1 MTSEVKK
8 KTERYLPEAVEA
20 KWQKRWSSSGLH
32 ETPDVSDKPNF
43 YFVTMYPYPSG
54 ELHVGHW
61 YAMAPSDAAARFLRM
76 RGHNVLFPMGFDAF
90 GLPAE
95 NAAIKRKMHPAEWTE
110 KNMAHMRD
118 QFRMMGASIDWRREV
133 VTCYPEYYR
142 WNQWIFLKFL
152 EKGLAYRANA
162 PVNWC
167 PKDQT
172 VLANEQVI
180 AGRCE
185 RCETPVVRRDLEQ
198 WFFRITDYADE
209 LLRYEGIDWPE
220 RVRVMQTNW
229 IGRSEGAEISFAVEG
244 HGDERIKFFTTR
256 PDTIYGA
263 TFMVLAPEH
272 PLVAKITTVHHRAA
286 VDAYVARAR
295 NMAEIERTSTERT
308 RTGIETGAF
317 ARNEFTQERI
327 PIWVADYVL
336 STYGTG
342 AIMAVPAHDE
352 RDFDFAKRHRL
363 DIREVISADGAEH
376 RSMTAPYVGEGVM
389 VRSGPFTGKRS
400 EEGKRAVAEEAKRRG
415 IGGPSVIYRLRDWLI
430 SRQRYWGTPIPI
442 IYCDDCGVVP
452 VPEKD
457 LPVILP
463 RDAPFFVEGGNP
475 LAKVESFV
483 RTTCPRCGNPARRE
497 TDTMDT
503 FVDSSW
509 YVYRYPDP
517 KYESLFLNAEIG
529 HMWLPVAR
537 YTGGIEHAILHLL
550 YARFVAKA
558 LRDMGYLWFGEPFKH
573 LRNQGTIVFGG
584 RKMSKSRG
592 NVQAPDE
599 YVARYGADSLRLFL
613 MFMGPWTEGSDWD
626 AAGIEGTY
634 RFLNRV
640 WSLGIEKADGA
651 EADRDDS
658 VDRAVHRT
666 IQKVTEDLEGYRFNT
681 AIAAMMELS
690 TTLSHARG
698 KSRAQGVDALILL
711 LAPFAPHIAEEL
723 WERRGGKRSVHQQA
737 WPAFDPALAAVKE
750 ITLVVQVDGKVRDR
764 IPAAVG
770 LPQAKAREMALAS
783 PRAKAALDGRIV
795 DRVVVVQD
803 RLVNIVTKQRS

>member
-8 KTERYLPEAVEA
+8 KTERYSPQAVEA

-32 ETPDVSDKPNF
+32 ETPNVSDKPNF

-95 NAAIKRKMHPAEWTE
+95 NAAIKRKMHPAAWTE

-185 RCETPVVRRDLEQ
+185 RCETPVVKRDLEQ

-209 LLRYEGIDWPE
+209 LLRYDGIDWPE

-229 IGRSEGAEISFAVEG
+229 IGRSEGAEISFAVDG
-244 HGDERIKFFTTR
+244 HAGERIKFFTTR

-272 PLVAKITTVHHRAA
+272 PLVAKITTVDHRGA
-286 VDAYVARAR
+286 VDTYVTRAR
-295 NMAEIERTSTERT
+295 NMAEIERTSTERK
-308 RTGIETGAF
+308 RTGVETGAF
-317 ARNEFTQERI
+317 ARNEFTGERI
-327 PIWVADYVL
+327 PIWVGDYVL

-352 RDFDFAKRHRL
+352 RDFDFANRHRL
-363 DIREVISADGAEH
+363 EIREVISPDGAEQP
-376 RSMTAPYVGEGVM
+376 SMSAPYVGEGVM
-389 VRSGPFTGKRS
+389 VRSGPFNGTRTEAGR
-400 EEGKRAVAEEAKRRG
+400 RAVAEEAKRRG

-457 LPVILP
+457 LPVVLP
-463 RDAPFFVEGGNP
+463 RDAPFTVEGGNP

-483 RTTCPRCGNPARRE
+483 RTTCPRCGKPARRE

-517 KYESLFLNAEIG
+517 KYDRLFMNAEVG
-529 HMWLPVAR
+529 RKWLPVAR

-573 LRNQGTIVFGG
+573 LRNQGNIVFGG

-613 MFMGPWTEGSDWD
+613 MFMGPWTDGSDWD

-640 WSLGIEKADGA
+640 WSLGIEKVD
-651 EADRDDS
+651 EASGGRDEA
-658 VDRAVHRT
+658 VDRAAHRT
-666 IQKVTEDLEGYRFNT
+666 IQKVTADLEGYHFNT

-690 TTLSHARG
+690 TTLSRARG
-698 KSRAQGVDALILL
+698 TSREYGIDALVLL
-711 LAPFAPHIAEEL
+711 LAPFAPHFAEEL
-723 WERRGGKRSVHQQA
+723 WERRGGRGSVHQQS

-764 IPAAVG
+764 IPAAAG
-770 LPQAKAREMALAS
+770 LPQAQAQEMALAS